1 VEKTNK
7 TKHTTGRQTIE
18 LFPSILFDFFTS
30 FTLRNLLGSLIVSKI
45 QMTLAKNQKEMRLCS
60 LSFLVCI
67 NIYFVVFIFRLKGI

>member
-1 VEKTNK
+1 MFPKWNSSDIELVWKKNK

-60 LSFLVCI
+60 LSLSS
-67 NIYFVVFIFRLKGI
+67 

>member
-1 VEKTNK
+1 MFPKWNSSDIELVWKKK

-60 LSFLVCI
+60 LSLSS
-67 NIYFVVFIFRLKGI
+67 